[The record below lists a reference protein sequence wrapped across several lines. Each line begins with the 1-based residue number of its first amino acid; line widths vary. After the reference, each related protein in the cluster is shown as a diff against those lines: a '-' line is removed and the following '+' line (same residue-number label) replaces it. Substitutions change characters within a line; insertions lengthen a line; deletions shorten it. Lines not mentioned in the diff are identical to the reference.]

1 MNRLGDLFRLLRPHA
16 RPHLGALVLIVVF
29 GTASAMLQQGT
40 FLLLLP
46 TWEALFPEEEGEGA
60 GASAAA
66 EGIAVPSGGAA
77 AVDTASGDAASEPDA
92 AAADESA
99 TDAPEASGLS
109 ERLRG
114 RVLERILGP
123 EEERVGTGW
132 RMPALYRVGVI
143 VVIMA
148 LLASLTHYGMGV
160 LAGLVGLRLVVS
172 LRMQLAEHLMG
183 LSMRYHTGRRFGDLL
198 SRISSDVGRTTQ
210 VVQLILKDLV
220 QEPLMFVVSI
230 GIAAY
235 INWKVTLFVLLG
247 LPLFVVPI
255 VILVR
260 KVRKGSHRSA
270 TQLGSTFQVLTQ
282 MFQGVRTVKAYRTED
297 RELARFAETNR
308 SYLNAT
314 MKMIRASTLSRAWT
328 ILFTNAGIAFVVVFV
343 GYVVIDE
350 GAFDNGGAMLTFFLM
365 ISQASSHLK
374 RTTRVIAQIS
384 EAQGAARRLQDILDE
399 RPDVVER
406 PDAVTLSGLGSGIR
420 FEGVSFEYPDED
432 EGEEEDS
439 APASTFALSSIDL
452 EVRPGETLALVGP
465 SGSGK
470 STMLDLVARFVDPS
484 SGRVTVDGHDLKE
497 VTFDSWTSSYALVTQ
512 APFLFHASIAENIR
526 YGRPDASQ
534 EEVVAAARAANIHE
548 FIEALPEGY
557 ETNVKDAG
565 TRLSGGQRQRI
576 TIARALLRDPELLL
590 LDEATSALDTESEA
604 VVQAALEEMMVGRT
618 TIVIAHRLSTVRNAD
633 RIAVLDGGRVV
644 ELGSHEELVA
654 GGGLYSRLSEAQ
666 AI

>member
-1 MNRLGDLFRLLRPHA
+1 MPYEV
-16 RPHLGALVLIVVF
+16 P
-29 GTASAMLQQGT
+29 
-40 FLLLLP
+40 
-46 TWEALFPEEEGEGA
+46 
-60 GASAAA
+60 SAAC
-66 EGIAVPSGGAA
+66 
-77 AVDTASGDAASEPDA
+77 TKSEKH
-92 AAADESA
+92 
-99 TDAPEASGLS
+99 
-109 ERLRG
+109 
-114 RVLERILGP
+114 
-123 EEERVGTGW
+123 
-132 RMPALYRVGVI
+132 M
-143 VVIMA
+143 
-148 LLASLTHYGMGV
+148 
-160 LAGLVGLRLVVS
+160 
-172 LRMQLAEHLMG
+172 
-183 LSMRYHTGRRFGDLL
+183 
-198 SRISSDVGRTTQ
+198 
-210 VVQLILKDLV
+210 
-220 QEPLMFVVSI
+220 SI

-270 TQLGSTFQVLTQ
+270 TRLGSTFQVLTQ
-282 MFQGVRTVKAYRTED
+282 MFQGVRTVKAYRAEE
-297 RELARFAETNR
+297 RELERFAETNR
-308 SYLNAT
+308 SYLDAT

-384 EAQGAARRLQDILDE
+384 EAQGAAQRLQDILDE

-406 PDAVTLSGLGSGIR
+406 SGAVTLSGLGSGIR
-420 FEGVSFEYPDED
+420 FEDVGFEYPDED
-432 EGEEEDS
+432 EDEGADS
-439 APASTFALSSIDL
+439 ATTSNFALRSIDL
-452 EVRPGETLALVGP
+452 EVQPGETLALVGP

-484 SGRVTVDGHDLKE
+484 SGRVTVDGHDLKD

-534 EEVVAAARAANIHE
+534 VEVVAAARAANIHE

-644 ELGSHEELVA
+644 ELGSHEALVA
-654 GGGLYSRLSEAQ
+654 AGGLYSRLSEAQ

>member
-16 RPHLGALVLIVVF
+16 RPHLGALMLIVVF

-46 TWEALFPEEEGEGA
+46 TWEALFPEEEGED
-60 GASAAA
+60 ASAAL
-66 EGIAVPSGGAA
+66 EGVAVPPGGVEA
-77 AVDTASGDAASEPDA
+77 GDPAPGEAASAPDA
-92 AAADESA
+92 AVAGE
-99 TDAPEASGLS
+99 PEGEPAGLS
-109 ERLRG
+109 ERLRAG
-114 RVLERILGP
+114 VLERILGP

-282 MFQGVRTVKAYRTED
+282 MFQGVRTVKAYRAED
-297 RELARFAETNR
+297 RELERFAETNR
-308 SYLNAT
+308 SYLDAT

-384 EAQGAARRLQDILDE
+384 EAQGAAQRLQDILDE

-406 PDAVTLSGLGSGIR
+406 PGAVTLSGLGSGIR
-420 FEGVSFEYPDED
+420 FEDVGFEYPDED
-432 EGEEEDS
+432 EGADS
-439 APASTFALSSIDL
+439 ATTSNFALRSIDL
-452 EVRPGETLALVGP
+452 QVQPGETLALVGP

-484 SGRVTVDGHDLKE
+484 SGRVTVDGHDLKD

-512 APFLFHASIAENIR
+512 SPFLFHASIAENLR
-526 YGRPDASQ
+526 YGRPDATH

-565 TRLSGGQRQRI
+565 TRLSGGQRQRL

-644 ELGSHEELVA
+644 EVGSHEALVA
-654 GGGLYSRLSEAQ
+654 AGGLYARLSEAQ

>member
-46 TWEALFPEEEGEGA
+46 TWEALFPEEEGED
-60 GASAAA
+60 ASAAL
-66 EGIAVPSGGAA
+66 EGVAVPPRGADA
-77 AVDTASGDAASEPDA
+77 GDPAPGEATSAPDA
-92 AAADESA
+92 AVAGE
-99 TDAPEASGLS
+99 PEREPAGLS
-109 ERLRG
+109 ERLRAG
-114 RVLERILGP
+114 VLERILGP

-282 MFQGVRTVKAYRTED
+282 MFQGVRTVKAYRAED
-297 RELARFAETNR
+297 RELERFAETNR
-308 SYLNAT
+308 SYLDAT

-384 EAQGAARRLQDILDE
+384 EAQGAAQRLQDILDE

-406 PDAVTLSGLGSGIR
+406 PGAVTLSGLGSGIR
-420 FEGVSFEYPDED
+420 FEDVGFEYPDED
-432 EGEEEDS
+432 EGEGADS
-439 APASTFALSSIDL
+439 ATTSNFALRSIDL
-452 EVRPGETLALVGP
+452 KVQPGETLALVGP

-484 SGRVTVDGHDLKE
+484 SGRVTVDGHDLKD

-512 APFLFHASIAENIR
+512 SPFLFHASIAENLR
-526 YGRPDASQ
+526 YGRPDATH

-565 TRLSGGQRQRI
+565 TRLSGGQRQRL

-644 ELGSHEELVA
+644 ELGSHEALVA
-654 GGGLYSRLSEAQ
+654 AGGLYSRLSEAQ

>member
-16 RPHLGALVLIVVF
+16 RPHLGALVLIVIF

-46 TWEALFPEEEGEGA
+46 TWEALFPEEED
-60 GASAAA
+60 ASAAL
-66 EGIAVPSGGAA
+66 EGIAVPPGGADA
-77 AVDTASGDAASEPDA
+77 GDPAPGEVASAPDA
-92 AAADESA
+92 AAAGESVG
-99 TDAPEASGLS
+99 EAAEPAGLS
-109 ERLRG
+109 ERLREG
-114 RVLERILGP
+114 VLERILGP

-270 TQLGSTFQVLTQ
+270 TRLGSTFQVLTQ
-282 MFQGVRTVKAYRTED
+282 MFQGVRTVKAYRAEE
-297 RELARFAETNR
+297 RELERFAETNR
-308 SYLNAT
+308 SYLDAT

-384 EAQGAARRLQDILDE
+384 EAQGAAQRLQDILDE

-406 PDAVTLSGLGSGIR
+406 SGAVTLSGLGSGIR
-420 FEGVSFEYPDED
+420 FEDVGFEYPDED
-432 EGEEEDS
+432 EDEGADS
-439 APASTFALSSIDL
+439 ATTSNFALRSIDL
-452 EVRPGETLALVGP
+452 EVQPGETLALVGP

-484 SGRVTVDGHDLKE
+484 SGRVTVDGHDLKD

-534 EEVVAAARAANIHE
+534 VEVVAAARAANIHE

-644 ELGSHEELVA
+644 ELGSHEALVA
-654 GGGLYSRLSEAQ
+654 AGGLYSRLSEAQ

>member
-1 MNRLGDLFRLLRPHA
+1 MNRLGDLSRLLRPHA

-46 TWEALFPEEEGEGA
+46 TWEALFPEEEGGD
-60 GASAAA
+60 ASAAL
-66 EGIAVPSGGAA
+66 EGVAVPPGGADAGDPAPREA
-77 AVDTASGDAASEPDA
+77 AIAPDA
-92 AAADESA
+92 AVAGEPA
-99 TDAPEASGLS
+99 GLS
-109 ERLRG
+109 ERLRAG
-114 RVLERILGP
+114 VLERILGP

-282 MFQGVRTVKAYRTED
+282 MFQGVRTVKAYRAED
-297 RELARFAETNR
+297 RELERFAETNR
-308 SYLNAT
+308 SYLDAT

-384 EAQGAARRLQDILDE
+384 EAQGAAQRLQDILDE

-406 PDAVTLSGLGSGIR
+406 PGAVTLSGLGSGIR
-420 FEGVSFEYPDED
+420 FEDVGFEYPDED
-432 EGEEEDS
+432 EGEGADS
-439 APASTFALSSIDL
+439 ATTSNFALRSIDL
-452 EVRPGETLALVGP
+452 QVQPGETLALVGP

-484 SGRVTVDGHDLKE
+484 SGRVTVDGHDLKD

-512 APFLFHASIAENIR
+512 SPFLFHASIAENLR
-526 YGRPDASQ
+526 YGRPDATH

-565 TRLSGGQRQRI
+565 TRLSGGQRQRL

-644 ELGSHEELVA
+644 ELGSHEALVA
-654 GGGLYSRLSEAQ
+654 AGGLYSRLSEAQ

>member
-46 TWEALFPEEEGEGA
+46 TWEALFPEEEGGD
-60 GASAAA
+60 ASAAL
-66 EGIAVPSGGAA
+66 EGVAVPPGGADAGDPAPGEA
-77 AVDTASGDAASEPDA
+77 AIAPDA
-92 AAADESA
+92 AVAGE
-99 TDAPEASGLS
+99 PEGEPAGLS
-109 ERLRG
+109 ERLRAG
-114 RVLERILGP
+114 VLERILGP

-282 MFQGVRTVKAYRTED
+282 MFQGVRTVKAYRAED
-297 RELARFAETNR
+297 RELERFAETNR
-308 SYLNAT
+308 SYLDAT

-384 EAQGAARRLQDILDE
+384 EAQGAAQRLQDILEE

-406 PDAVTLSGLGSGIR
+406 PGAVTLSGLGSGIR
-420 FEGVSFEYPDED
+420 FEDVGFEYPDED
-432 EGEEEDS
+432 EGEGADS
-439 APASTFALSSIDL
+439 ATTSNFALRSIDL
-452 EVRPGETLALVGP
+452 QVQPGETLALVGP

-484 SGRVTVDGHDLKE
+484 SGRVTVDGHDLKD

-512 APFLFHASIAENIR
+512 SPFLFHASIAENLR
-526 YGRPDASQ
+526 YGRPDATH

-565 TRLSGGQRQRI
+565 TRLSGGQRQRL

-644 ELGSHEELVA
+644 ELGSHEALVA
-654 GGGLYSRLSEAQ
+654 AGGLYSRLSEAQ

>member
-1 MNRLGDLFRLLRPHA
+1 MNRLGDLFLLLRPHA

-46 TWEALFPEEEGEGA
+46 TWEALFPEEEGED
-60 GASAAA
+60 ASAAL
-66 EGIAVPSGGAA
+66 EGVAVPPGGVEA
-77 AVDTASGDAASEPDA
+77 GDPAPGEAASAPDA
-92 AAADESA
+92 AAAGE
-99 TDAPEASGLS
+99 PEGEPAGLS
-109 ERLRG
+109 ERLRAG
-114 RVLERILGP
+114 VLERILGP

-282 MFQGVRTVKAYRTED
+282 MFQGVRTVKAYRAED
-297 RELARFAETNR
+297 RELERFAETNR
-308 SYLNAT
+308 SYLDAT

-384 EAQGAARRLQDILDE
+384 EAQGAAQRLQDILDE

-406 PDAVTLSGLGSGIR
+406 PGAVTLSGLGSGIR
-420 FEGVSFEYPDED
+420 FEDVGFEYPDEG
-432 EGEEEDS
+432 EGADS
-439 APASTFALSSIDL
+439 ATTSNFALRSIDL
-452 EVRPGETLALVGP
+452 QVQPGETLALVGP

-484 SGRVTVDGHDLKE
+484 SGRVTVDGHDLKD

-512 APFLFHASIAENIR
+512 SPFLFHASIAENLR
-526 YGRPDASQ
+526 YGRPDATH

-565 TRLSGGQRQRI
+565 TRLSGGQRQRL

-644 ELGSHEELVA
+644 EVGSHEALVA
-654 GGGLYSRLSEAQ
+654 AGGLYARLSEAQ

>member
-60 GASAAA
+60 SAPV
-66 EGIAVPSGGAA
+66 EGVSVPPDGAA
-77 AVDTASGDAASEPDA
+77 AGDSASGEAANEADVTGVDEPA
-92 AAADESA
+92 GV
-99 TDAPEASGLS
+99 APEPAGLS
-109 ERLRG
+109 ERLRAG
-114 RVLERILGP
+114 ALERILGP

-132 RMPALYRVGVI
+132 RMPALYRVGAI
-143 VVIMA
+143 VVLMA
-148 LLASLTHYGMGV
+148 LLASLTHYGMGI

-183 LSMRYHTGRRFGDLL
+183 LSLRYHTGRRFGDLL

-255 VILVR
+255 MILVR

-282 MFQGVRTVKAYRTED
+282 MFQGVRTVKAYRTEE
-297 RELARFAETNR
+297 RELERFAETNR
-308 SYLNAT
+308 SYLRAT

-384 EAQGAARRLQDILDE
+384 EAQGAAQRLQDILDE

-406 PDAVTLSGLGSGIR
+406 PGAVALSGLGSGIR
-420 FEGVSFEYPDED
+420 FEGVGFEYPGED
-432 EGEEEDS
+432 EEGDS
-439 APASTFALSSIDL
+439 APTSTFALSSIDL

-484 SGRVTVDGHDLKE
+484 SGRVTVDGHDLKD

-526 YGRPDASQ
+526 YGRPDASR

-604 VVQAALEEMMVGRT
+604 AVQAALEEMMVGRT

-633 RIAVLDGGRVV
+633 RIAVLDGGCVV

>member
-60 GASAAA
+60 GASAAV
-66 EGIAVPSGGAA
+66 EGIALPSGGAA
-77 AVDTASGDAASEPDA
+77 AVDTAPGDAASEPDA
-92 AAADESA
+92 AVAGESG
-99 TDAPEASGLS
+99 TDAPETAGLS

-114 RVLERILGP
+114 QVLERILGP

-420 FEGVSFEYPDED
+420 FEGVGFEYPDEV
-432 EGEEEDS
+432 EEEDRAS
-439 APASTFALSSIDL
+439 ASTFALSSIDL

-470 STMLDLVARFVDPS
+470 STVLDLVARFVDPS
-484 SGRVTVDGHDLKE
+484 SGRVTVDGHDLKDL
-497 VTFDSWTSSYALVTQ
+497 TFDSWTSSYALVTQ

-526 YGRPDASQ
+526 YGRPEASE

-618 TIVIAHRLSTVRNAD
+618 TIVIAHRLSTVRSAD